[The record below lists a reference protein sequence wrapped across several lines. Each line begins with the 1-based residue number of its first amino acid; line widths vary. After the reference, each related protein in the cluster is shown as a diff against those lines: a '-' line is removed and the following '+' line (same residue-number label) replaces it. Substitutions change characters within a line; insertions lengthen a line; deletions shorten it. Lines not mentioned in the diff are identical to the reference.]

1 MVSRQFFSRTTG
13 QGLPSMEC
21 AAYGGAVAD
30 AGARWPAP
38 RSACRQSG
46 VKAAAVHKRI
56 NRSPTYETRHRVL
69 FLFIVFLQQFQYL
82 FYFPC
87 RIMVATVK
95 S

>member
-56 NRSPTYETRHRVL
+56 NR
-69 FLFIVFLQQFQYL
+69 
-82 FYFPC
+82 
-87 RIMVATVK
+87 
-95 S
+95 